1 MNYFKKSTYPLFE
14 SLALERKRILNLTY
28 HQWRFEQSYKAFY
41 GSPPTFDLIS
51 ALQNLPLPRGSERYK
66 LRIRYNR
73 FGSQVHFLH
82 YRPKHPRT
90 LWLVEHQGIDYG
102 LKWTDR
108 SELDKLFANR
118 EKCDDILLC
127 FNGFI
132 QDSSYANIALLRSG
146 RWFTPNTPQLPG
158 TKRAQLLD
166 AGLLEETEIRVQD
179 LGDYEGFQLINALL
193 TFNPD
198 FSVPIENIRGAGK

>member
-14 SLALERKRILNLTY
+14 SLAFERKRILNLPY
-28 HQWRFEQSYKAFY
+28 HQLRFEQSYKAFY
-41 GSPPTFDLIS
+41 GSPPSFDLIS
-51 ALQNLPLPRGSERYK
+51 ALQNLPLPQGSARYK

-73 FGSQVHFLH
+73 FGSQVQFLR

-90 LWLVEHQGIDYG
+90 LRLVEHQGIDYS
-102 LKWTDR
+102 LKWSDR
-108 SELDKLFANR
+108 SQLGKLYAQR

-132 QDSSYANIALLRSG
+132 QDSSYTNIALLQSG
-146 RWFTPNTPQLPG
+146 RWFTPNSPLLPG

-179 LGDYEGFQLINALL
+179 LGDYQGFQLINALL
-193 TFNPD
+193 TFNPH
-198 FSVPIENIRGAGK
+198 FSLPIENIRGAGK